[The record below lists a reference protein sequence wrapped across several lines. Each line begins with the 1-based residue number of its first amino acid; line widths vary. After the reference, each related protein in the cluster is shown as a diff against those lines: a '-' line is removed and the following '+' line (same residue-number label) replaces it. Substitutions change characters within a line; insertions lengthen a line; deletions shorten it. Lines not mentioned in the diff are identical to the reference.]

1 MSERA
6 EPRAASRPEPRAIW
20 VTGATGYIG
29 RAVCETLAARGHDV
43 VALARSAEKARGT
56 PELARCRIHV
66 GDLLEPATLRGA
78 ATGVDTVIHLVGIL
92 RERGAATFESVV
104 VEGTAAVVAEARRA
118 GARGIFYMSAIGADP
133 AGPTRYFRTKAR
145 AEEMVR
151 SSGLA
156 WLVARGS
163 IVLGKAGEFFR
174 LLRDLTRFPVVPVP
188 GSGAFELQPV
198 LLEDVAEVMARAV
211 ERPEAWNRVY
221 GVCGP
226 RRFTLR
232 EMLRLASGRRAR
244 RLLSIPWPLVSLG
257 AKIGERVLPDPPVTT
272 DELAMLA
279 RGNVCDPGPV
289 QRALGLSFRGVEE
302 LLAEVA
308 A

>member
-1 MSERA
+1 
-6 EPRAASRPEPRAIW
+6 

-29 RAVCETLAARGHDV
+29 RAVCAALTQRGHDV
-43 VALARSAEKARGT
+43 VALVRSAARAEGM

-66 GDLLEPATLRGA
+66 GDLLAPASLRGA

-92 RERGAATFESVV
+92 RERGAASFEGVV
-104 VEGTAAVVAEARRA
+104 VEGTAAVLAEARRA
-118 GARGIFYMSAIGADP
+118 GARSILYMSAVGADR

-145 AEEMVR
+145 AEELVR

-163 IVLGKAGEFFR
+163 LVLGRAGEFFQ
-174 LLRDLTRFPVVPVP
+174 LLRSLTRFPVVPVP

-198 LLEDVAEVMARAV
+198 LLEDVAEFMARAV
-211 ERPEAWNRVY
+211 ECPEAWNRVY

-232 EMLRLASGRRAR
+232 EMLRLASGRRMR
-244 RLLSIPWPLVSLG
+244 WLLPIPWPLVVMG
-257 AKIGERVLPDPPVTT
+257 ARIGEHVLPDPPVTT
-272 DELAMLA
+272 DELAMLSL
-279 RGNVCDPGPV
+279 GNVCDPGPL
-289 QRALGLSFRGVEE
+289 QRALGLSFRGVED
-302 LLAEVA
+302 LLAQVA
-308 A
+308 T

>member
-1 MSERA
+1 MSE
-6 EPRAASRPEPRAIW
+6 PRTVW

-29 RAVCETLAARGHDV
+29 RAVCDTLSRRGHDV
-43 VALARSAEKARGT
+43 VALVRDAGKAGGI
-56 PELARCRIHV
+56 PELARCRLHV

-92 RERGAATFESVV
+92 RERGAATFEGVV
-104 VEGTAAVVAEARRA
+104 VDGTAAVVAEARRA
-118 GARGIFYMSAIGADP
+118 GARSLLYMSAIGADP
-133 AGPTRYFRTKAR
+133 SGPTRYFRTKAR

-163 IVLGKAGEFFR
+163 VVLGKAGEFFQ
-174 LLRDLTRFPVVPVP
+174 LLRELTRFPVVPVP

-198 LLEDVAEVMARAV
+198 LLEDVAEVLARAV

-232 EMLRLASGRRAR
+232 ELLRLASGRRSR
-244 RLLSIPWPLVSLG
+244 WLLSIPWPLMKLG
-257 AKIGERVLPDPPVTT
+257 AALGERLLPNPPVTT

-279 RGNVCDPGPV
+279 IGNVCDPAPV
-289 QRALGLSFRGVEE
+289 ERALGVSFRGVEE
-302 LLAEVA
+302 LLAQVA
-308 A
+308 T